1 MRTLPKLLPWLA
13 IISTALSQP
22 AENAGS
28 GPKDVAL
35 DNLLSERGPAKAFNE
50 AVTDA
55 QKNGV
60 GPQAILEARFLY
72 HIDRGEDAAIAALLP
87 DFLKQR
93 DVFKI
98 EDTAIFAVKEDW
110 LAVVEFVQAIAAL
123 KKDDKAGFKT
133 HITEAFWLSPRQAS
147 AFAPHIE
154 RLRLEE
160 TMRDVK
166 IDFATVFKPLP
177 AGDAVPLGSVMAGKK
192 AMLLHFWSPAAPES
206 EASLPDYAITAKALG
221 ENGIAMVS
229 VLVSDEPETLT
240 KSATALRKL
249 GDKPPGAWLV
259 DNREKPLAREL
270 RVQELPVFVIVSNE
284 GKVLFNGQPSD
295 DALWDTLRSIDPL
308 ITRPSSPKEEE

>member
-1 MRTLPKLLPWLA
+1 MRILPCLLPWLA
-13 IISTALSQP
+13 IISTALAQP
-22 AENAGS
+22 ADNPGT
-28 GPKDVAL
+28 GPKEIAL
-35 DNLLSERGPAKAFNE
+35 DNLLSERGPAKSFEE

-55 QKNGV
+55 KKNGV

-72 HIDRGEDAAIAALLP
+72 HIDRDEDAAIAALLP

-93 DVFKI
+93 DAFRI
-98 EDTAIFAVKEDW
+98 EDTAIFGVKEDW
-110 LAVVEFVQAIAAL
+110 LAVVEYVQAIAAL
-123 KKDDKAGFKT
+123 KSGDKAAFKT

-166 IDFATVFKPLP
+166 IDFATRLAPLSG
-177 AGDAVPLGSVMAGKK
+177 GDAIPLGTLLPDKK
-192 AMLLHFWSPAAPES
+192 AVLFHFWSPAAAES
-206 EASLPDYAITAKALG
+206 VASLPDYAITAKAL
-221 ENGIAMVS
+221 EEKGIAMVS
-229 VLVSDEPETLT
+229 VLLSGEPELLT
-240 KSATALRKL
+240 KSTAALRKL

-259 DNREKPLAREL
+259 DNKEKPLAREL
-270 RVQELPVFVIVSNE
+270 RVQEVPVFVIVSNE

-308 ITRPSSPKEEE
+308 ITRPAAPEEEE